1 MTPGDALKRKL
12 AVLASIEQG
21 GGDISGMRPDE
32 MELPEDFDVAAPVS
46 GAQRMPIVPK
56 VVDVDVSP
64 RPDEELLAAESLD
77 EEAMRQRLFETATRQ
92 LIGGLTRTPVQAS
105 LTQQTQK
112 KPELLAQR
120 AKARMDALRELEAG
134 NNAKRT
140 EAYLGAQDKQSELAN
155 KRLALDESEAKARE
169 ARNAAAQLFD
179 REKFDESKRHHKAS
193 EGAQWMSAK
202 RADDKATRD
211 DERLR
216 PRQGWEPIEPGA
228 PTFRDAAQAKAFDT
242 SVSAMGA
249 IRNHRDHVLHELE
262 ALKKAKTPGEAD
274 IIVGRLNAQ
283 MGALASKLRDA
294 EGLNNTDAANHAIE
308 TMLSLQNGSA
318 VNWKNVVN
326 QGRLPA
332 ILDAAINSGEANLD
346 TIAQSNNL
354 RRARGTRPQQHEESA
369 AKTTP
374 SGKPYARKQYSQ
386 SQNKTRFL
394 DESGAVVEVIDG
406 R

>member
-92 LIGGLTRTPVQAS
+92 MIGGLTRTAPQAT
-105 LTQQTQK
+105 LTQDTTKQK
-112 KPELLAQR
+112 DLLAQR
-120 AKARMDALRELEAG
+120 AKARMDALRELEIGNQGKRFDFEQKEAARKAALDAQRRKEDLDERKLDNARADENMHMMAG
-134 NNAKRT
+134 LMGEKNAINR
-140 EAYLGAQDKQSELAN
+140 EGLGIRREAQDIKTD
-155 KRLALDESEAKARE
+155 ALKP
-169 ARNAAAQLFD
+169 
-179 REKFDESKRHHKAS
+179 
-193 EGAQWMSAK
+193 
-202 RADDKATRD
+202 RA
-211 DERLR
+211 
-216 PRQGWEPIEPGA
+216 GWEPIAPDA